1 MKGNQKGVPNERRR
15 QSLRI
20 QKPDSIAKRPEPRVH
35 KSSKKSKKSKKSR
48 PVREPVRAQSVES
61 LSASDESEREG
72 SEREVLA
79 FECIPDLGKTFRI
92 YSDDCS
98 EDCPRMCKSRFTKS
112 SLKGYPLEDIYAAV
126 GDTKVINSVL
136 VPTIGEQIMLARIID
151 EEREYDRQG
160 SPSDTW
166 NYWLNVKQKN
176 IWWKELYELD
186 QAARGVLPKNKDK
199 EKVTFA
205 EGSSSNSGLDS
216 RLQGLEERILE
227 FIGEGF
233 VGLHV
238 MVETKLEALGSR
250 MSHIEKN
257 QRILKRRAKKMED
270 KLTSIESK
278 VEPSHGED
286 MDFRQ
291 WDYGTYEE
299 KEKANSEK
307 DKANAEQ
314 EAGKENNNI
323 ENTEQEAERKNDE
336 EGEEKE
342 ADDNAQQEDEK
353 EKENSEAD
361 EQGKEDSESES
372 ESETDELKQLK
383 EICRVQA
390 DKLWKEIEAEEEEVG
405 GKQDEEEGEEKEAE
419 TSDEEKEN
427 SEDDE
432 KVEEK
437 VVEFEAEGEDDQ
449 AEVERKEDQEEEVE
463 GKESETREQDKEKSE
478 TDEVESEAR
487 EAEIEKGTP
496 TPPRGNQTEGT
507 PTPPRGRTKAMAARR
522 LVTRTM
528 EGEPGK
534 GVEVV
539 AEEAVETEGK
549 SRKKVAEEEKKEEEA
564 VKEQAGEIVEEYT
577 EEEKQRLIMVVYKEA
592 PSPWIM
598 HRCKEN
604 AAVAVPKKS
613 GRPKRKSQWVQTP
626 FTEGKKRK
634 TKP

>member
-1 MKGNQKGVPNERRR
+1 MFGARRR
-15 QSLRI
+15 GGTDQSNSQPQHARSDMSTDNTNNMQTPLNGGGNDD
-20 QKPDSIAKRPEPRVH
+20 QNTPEAAVSAANDTANAATLEEFKKMFSAYEKR
-35 KSSKKSKKSKKSR
+35 S
-48 PVREPVRAQSVES
+48 
-61 LSASDESEREG
+61 
-72 SEREVLA
+72 
-79 FECIPDLGKTFRI
+79 
-92 YSDDCS
+92 
-98 EDCPRMCKSRFTKS
+98 
-112 SLKGYPLEDIYAAV
+112 V

-166 NYWLNVKQKN
+166 NYWLNVKQRN

-186 QAARGVLPKNKDK
+186 QATRGVLPKNKDK
-199 EKVTFA
+199 EKMTFS
-205 EGSSSNSGLDS
+205 EGSSSNSGLNS

-227 FIGEGF
+227 FMGEGF

-238 MVETKLEALGSR
+238 TVETKLEALGSR

-257 QRILKRRAKKMED
+257 QRILRRRAKKMED

-314 EAGKENNNI
+314 EAGKENDNI
-323 ENTEQEAERKNDE
+323 ENTEQEAERKYDE

-342 ADDNAQQEDEK
+342 ADDNAHQKDEK
-353 EKENSEAD
+353 EKENSEAG
-361 EQGKEDSESES
+361 EQDKEDSESES

-383 EICRVQA
+383 ERCRAQA
-390 DKLWKEIEAEEEEVG
+390 DKLWKEIKADDEEVG
-405 GKQDEEEGEEKEAE
+405 EKQDEEEGEEKEAE

-437 VVEFEAEGEDDQ
+437 VVECEAEGEDDQ
-449 AEVERKEDQEEEVE
+449 AEVEGKEDQEEEVE
-463 GKESETREQDKEKSE
+463 EIEFETREQEKEKSE

-487 EAEIEKGTP
+487 EAEIKKGTP
-496 TPPRGNQTEGT
+496 TPPRGNHTEETPKDNHNEPRVKTNRTDETPIPPHGNQTEGT

-522 LVTRTM
+522 LVTKPM

-534 GVEVV
+534 GVEVI

-564 VKEQAGEIVEEYT
+564 VKVVEEQAGEVVEEQAEEIIEEHT
-577 EEEKQRLIMVVYKEA
+577 EEEKQRWIMVVYKEA

-604 AAVAVPKKS
+604 AAVVVPKKS

-626 FTEGKKRK
+626 FTEEKKRK
-634 TKP
+634 TKH

>member
-1 MKGNQKGVPNERRR
+1 MIDDLDACRSFPWGRLTFEDAIKEIKYVMNNLKG
-15 QSLRI
+15 
-20 QKPDSIAKRPEPRVH
+20 
-35 KSSKKSKKSKKSR
+35 
-48 PVREPVRAQSVES
+48 
-61 LSASDESEREG
+61 
-72 SEREVLA
+72 EVLA

-205 EGSSSNSGLDS
+205 EESSSNSGLDS

-227 FIGEGF
+227 FMGEGF

-238 MVETKLEALGSR
+238 TVETKLEALGSR

-314 EAGKENNNI
+314 EAGKENDNI

-342 ADDNAQQEDEK
+342 DDDNAQQEDEK

-361 EQGKEDSESES
+361 EQDKEDSESES

-383 EICRVQA
+383 EICKVQA

-432 KVEEK
+432 KV
-437 VVEFEAEGEDDQ
+437 VESEAEGEDDQ
-449 AEVERKEDQEEEVE
+449 AEVEGKEDQEEEVE

-478 TDEVESEAR
+478 IDEVESEAW

-496 TPPRGNQTEGT
+496 IPPRGNQTEGT

-564 VKEQAGEIVEEYT
+564 VKEQAREIVEEYT

>member
-1 MKGNQKGVPNERRR
+1 
-15 QSLRI
+15 
-20 QKPDSIAKRPEPRVH
+20 
-35 KSSKKSKKSKKSR
+35 
-48 PVREPVRAQSVES
+48 
-61 LSASDESEREG
+61 
-72 SEREVLA
+72 
-79 FECIPDLGKTFRI
+79 
-92 YSDDCS
+92 
-98 EDCPRMCKSRFTKS
+98 
-112 SLKGYPLEDIYAAV
+112 
-126 GDTKVINSVL
+126 
-136 VPTIGEQIMLARIID
+136 
-151 EEREYDRQG
+151 
-160 SPSDTW
+160 
-166 NYWLNVKQKN
+166 
-176 IWWKELYELD
+176 
-186 QAARGVLPKNKDK
+186 
-199 EKVTFA
+199 
-205 EGSSSNSGLDS
+205 
-216 RLQGLEERILE
+216 
-227 FIGEGF
+227 
-233 VGLHV
+233 
-238 MVETKLEALGSR
+238 

-307 DKANAEQ
+307 DKANLSKRWE
-314 EAGKENNNI
+314 ENDNI

-361 EQGKEDSESES
+361 EQDKEDSES

-437 VVEFEAEGEDDQ
+437 LVESEAEGEDDQ
-449 AEVERKEDQEEEVE
+449 AEVEGKEDQEEEVE

-496 TPPRGNQTEGT
+496 TPPRGNHTEET
-507 PTPPRGRTKAMAARR
+507 PKAPRGRTKAMAARR

-549 SRKKVAEEEKKEEEA
+549 NK
-564 VKEQAGEIVEEYT
+564 YT

-604 AAVAVPKKS
+604 AAVAVSKKS
-613 GRPKRKSQWVQTP
+613 GRTKRKSQWVQTP

>member
-1 MKGNQKGVPNERRR
+1 MMDDLDACRSFPWGRLTFEDAIKEIKHVMNYLKG
-15 QSLRI
+15 
-20 QKPDSIAKRPEPRVH
+20 
-35 KSSKKSKKSKKSR
+35 
-48 PVREPVRAQSVES
+48 
-61 LSASDESEREG
+61 
-72 SEREVLA
+72 
-79 FECIPDLGKTFRI
+79 ECIPDLGKTFRI
-92 YSDDCS
+92 YSDDAS

-136 VPTIGEQIMLARIID
+136 VPTIGKQIMLARIID
-151 EEREYDRQG
+151 EEREYDCQG

-227 FIGEGF
+227 FMGEGF

-238 MVETKLEALGSR
+238 T
-250 MSHIEKN
+250 
-257 QRILKRRAKKMED
+257 
-270 KLTSIESK
+270 SK

-291 WDYGTYEE
+291 WDY
-299 KEKANSEK
+299 
-307 DKANAEQ
+307 
-314 EAGKENNNI
+314 
-323 ENTEQEAERKNDE
+323 
-336 EGEEKE
+336 EG
-342 ADDNAQQEDEK
+342 EK

-361 EQGKEDSESES
+361 EQDTEDSESES
-372 ESETDELKQLK
+372 ESE
-383 EICRVQA
+383 
-390 DKLWKEIEAEEEEVG
+390 
-405 GKQDEEEGEEKEAE
+405 
-419 TSDEEKEN
+419 S
-427 SEDDE
+427 
-432 KVEEK
+432 
-437 VVEFEAEGEDDQ
+437 EDDQ
-449 AEVERKEDQEEEVE
+449 AEVEGKEDQEEEVE
-463 GKESETREQDKEKSE
+463 GKESETREQEKEKKESPKDDHNE
-478 TDEVESEAR
+478 PRVETNRTDE
-487 EAEIEKGTP
+487 TP
-496 TPPRGNQTEGT
+496 TPPRGNQTEET

-522 LVTRTM
+522 LVTRPM
-528 EGEPGK
+528 EEEPGK

-549 SRKKVAEEEKKEEEA
+549 SRKKVAEEENKEEEA

-577 EEEKQRLIMVVYKEA
+577 EEEKQRWIIAVYKEA

-613 GRPKRKSQWVQTP
+613 GRPKKKSQWVQTP

-634 TKP
+634 TKTYAYVWKTKFTGVTMPKNE

>member
-1 MKGNQKGVPNERRR
+1 MSRDRFVSSSFFVEIEAPSSFLVEIKKESPMKGVAN
-15 QSLRI
+15 LRI
-20 QKPDSIAKRPEPRVH
+20 QKPDSIAKRPEREFTRA
-35 KSSKKSKKSKKSR
+35 SKKSR

-61 LSASDESEREG
+61 LSASDESEGRGPKE
-72 SEREVLA
+72 
-79 FECIPDLGKTFRI
+79 
-92 YSDDCS
+92 
-98 EDCPRMCKSRFTKS
+98 
-112 SLKGYPLEDIYAAV
+112 
-126 GDTKVINSVL
+126 SVL

-160 SPSDTW
+160 RPIRSSCT
-166 NYWLNVKQKN
+166 
-176 IWWKELYELD
+176 
-186 QAARGVLPKNKDK
+186 RVLPKNKDK

-227 FIGEGF
+227 FMGEGF

-238 MVETKLEALGSR
+238 TVETKLEALGSR

-257 QRILKRRAKKMED
+257 QRIFEKRAKKMED

-278 VEPSHGED
+278 
-286 MDFRQ
+286 

-314 EAGKENNNI
+314 EAGKENDNI

-336 EGEEKE
+336 EGERKE

-353 EKENSEAD
+353 KRKIVRLMS
-361 EQGKEDSESES
+361 K
-372 ESETDELKQLK
+372 TRKTV
-383 EICRVQA
+383 RVR
-390 DKLWKEIEAEEEEVG
+390 VRV
-405 GKQDEEEGEEKEAE
+405 EG
-419 TSDEEKEN
+419 
-427 SEDDE
+427 
-432 KVEEK
+432 
-437 VVEFEAEGEDDQ
+437 
-449 AEVERKEDQEEEVE
+449 KEDQEEEVE

-507 PTPPRGRTKAMAARR
+507 PTTTWTKAMAARR

-534 GVEVV
+534 GVE
-539 AEEAVETEGK
+539 AGETEGK
-549 SRKKVAEEEKKEEEA
+549 SRKKIAEEEKKEEET
-564 VKEQAGEIVEEYT
+564 VKAGEIVEEYT
-577 EEEKQRLIMVVYKEA
+577 EEEKQRLIMEA

-613 GRPKRKSQWVQTP
+613 GRPKEEITVWVQTP
-626 FTEGKKRK
+626 FTEGKNVKQSLMLMFGK
-634 TKP
+634 LSLQVLPCPKMSKMDN

>member
-1 MKGNQKGVPNERRR
+1 M
-15 QSLRI
+15 
-20 QKPDSIAKRPEPRVH
+20 
-35 KSSKKSKKSKKSR
+35 
-48 PVREPVRAQSVES
+48 
-61 LSASDESEREG
+61 
-72 SEREVLA
+72 
-79 FECIPDLGKTFRI
+79 
-92 YSDDCS
+92 
-98 EDCPRMCKSRFTKS
+98 
-112 SLKGYPLEDIYAAV
+112 
-126 GDTKVINSVL
+126 L

-227 FIGEGF
+227 FMGEGF

-238 MVETKLEALGSR
+238 TVETKLEALGSR

-314 EAGKENNNI
+314 EAGKENDNI

-437 VVEFEAEGEDDQ
+437 VVESEVEGEDDQ
-449 AEVERKEDQEEEVE
+449 AEVEGKEDQEEEVE
-463 GKESETREQDKEKSE
+463 GKKSETRKQEKEK
-478 TDEVESEAR
+478 EADDN
-487 EAEIEKGTP
+487 AQK
-496 TPPRGNQTEGT
+496 
-507 PTPPRGRTKAMAARR
+507 
-522 LVTRTM
+522 
-528 EGEPGK
+528 EGEK
-534 GVEVV
+534 
-539 AEEAVETEGK
+539 
-549 SRKKVAEEEKKEEEA
+549 KKEISRLMSKTRKT
-564 VKEQAGEIVEEYT
+564 VRVRVRVRVII
-577 EEEKQRLIMVVYKEA
+577 KQRLRI
-592 PSPWIM
+592 
-598 HRCKEN
+598 
-604 AAVAVPKKS
+604 KKKKLKGKS
-613 GRPKRKSQWVQTP
+613 LKPGSKKMRKVRLMRWNLRFGRQR
-626 FTEGKKRK
+626 
-634 TKP
+634 

>member
-72 SEREVLA
+72 SERE
-79 FECIPDLGKTFRI
+79 
-92 YSDDCS
+92 
-98 EDCPRMCKSRFTKS
+98 
-112 SLKGYPLEDIYAAV
+112 
-126 GDTKVINSVL
+126 VINSVL

-238 MVETKLEALGSR
+238 TVETKLEALGSR

-314 EAGKENNNI
+314 EAGKENDNI

-564 VKEQAGEIVEEYT
+564 VKVVEEQAGEDVEEQAGETEGKSRKKVAEEEKKEEEAVKVVEEQAGEVVEEQAGEIVEEYT

-613 GRPKRKSQWVQTP
+613 GRPKRKSQWVW
-626 FTEGKKRK
+626 K
-634 TKP
+634 TKFTCVTMPKNE

>member
-1 MKGNQKGVPNERRR
+1 
-15 QSLRI
+15 
-20 QKPDSIAKRPEPRVH
+20 
-35 KSSKKSKKSKKSR
+35 
-48 PVREPVRAQSVES
+48 
-61 LSASDESEREG
+61 
-72 SEREVLA
+72 
-79 FECIPDLGKTFRI
+79 
-92 YSDDCS
+92 
-98 EDCPRMCKSRFTKS
+98 
-112 SLKGYPLEDIYAAV
+112 
-126 GDTKVINSVL
+126 
-136 VPTIGEQIMLARIID
+136 MLARIID

-205 EGSSSNSGLDS
+205 EGSSSNPGLDS

-227 FIGEGF
+227 FMGEGF

-238 MVETKLEALGSR
+238 TVETKLEALGSR

-314 EAGKENNNI
+314 EAGKENDNI

-361 EQGKEDSESES
+361 EQDKEDSES

-437 VVEFEAEGEDDQ
+437 VVESEAEGEDDQ
-449 AEVERKEDQEEEVE
+449 AEVEGKEDQEEEVE

-487 EAEIEKGTP
+487 KVEIEKGTP
-496 TPPRGNQTEGT
+496 TPPRGNHTEET
-507 PTPPRGRTKAMAARR
+507 PKDTHNEPRVETNRTDETLTPPRGRTKAMAARR

-564 VKEQAGEIVEEYT
+564 VKVVEEQAGEVVEEQAGETEGKSRKKVAEEEKKEEEAVKVVEEQAGEVVEEQAREIVEEYT

-604 AAVAVPKKS
+604 AVVAVSKKS

-634 TKP
+634 TKPYAYVFIRNLCLKLGSRMLNILDV